1 MKTQHPAVA
10 HEREHGR
17 PRGVHG
23 LIPHTT
29 NTPSSWT
36 PARTAPAGRGGLGL
50 GTWSADRKGG
60 GPSVREGSR
69 LGKQIATEK
78 ATSRGQGG
86 GGRSHDCKASQPMA
100 HLGPGTCGPSRD
112 GVMRQDGPKRHF
124 AREGPL
130 SGSCYAHLKFKAM
143 HGGALTE
150 DEMESV
156 GTTVHWHD
164 TGGGRS
170 QPNTAAYE
178 IGSTPV
184 A

>member
-1 MKTQHPAVA
+1 
-10 HEREHGR
+10 
-17 PRGVHG
+17 
-23 LIPHTT
+23 
-29 NTPSSWT
+29 
-36 PARTAPAGRGGLGL
+36 
-50 GTWSADRKGG
+50 
-60 GPSVREGSR
+60 
-69 LGKQIATEK
+69 
-78 ATSRGQGG
+78 
-86 GGRSHDCKASQPMA
+86 
-100 HLGPGTCGPSRD
+100 
-112 GVMRQDGPKRHF
+112 MRQDGPKRHF

-178 IGSTPV
+178 IGSTLSPEDTALLQSLMNAGSTERV
-184 A
+184 EFMGR